1 MKKIYTLLLFLCFHG
16 YFCSAQAPDQSD
28 NRVEVVKMGYMT
40 RELDL
45 TPEEAQSFWPVYN
58 NYVNEIKQARNRYPN
73 DEVAFEKKVVEIKE
87 RYKSNFKK
95 VLGTNNQRINKVY
108 TTDKQFNNALRNE
121 LKNRQQKQT
130 PNTEAPKKDVNRQQ
144 PADPPNNSGDK
155 KQGEGKGNK
164 IMNKN
169 A

>member
-1 MKKIYTLLLFLCFHG
+1 MLGLELIPDDAWGSIPQSSDGFISREPPAGAPALLQYTSGSTGVPKGVVITQGQILANAHM
-16 YFCSAQAPDQSD
+16 AQTALEFTDQ
-28 NRVEVVKMGYMT
+28 
-40 RELDL
+40 
-45 TPEEAQSFWPVYN
+45 
-58 NYVNEIKQARNRYPN
+58 
-73 DEVAFEKKVVEIKE
+73 DEQKKVVEIKE

-95 VLGTNNQRINKVY
+95 VLGNNNQRINKVY

-155 KQGEGKGNK
+155 KQGEGKKPNSGNK
-164 IMNKN
+164 KPHPPL
-169 A
+169 